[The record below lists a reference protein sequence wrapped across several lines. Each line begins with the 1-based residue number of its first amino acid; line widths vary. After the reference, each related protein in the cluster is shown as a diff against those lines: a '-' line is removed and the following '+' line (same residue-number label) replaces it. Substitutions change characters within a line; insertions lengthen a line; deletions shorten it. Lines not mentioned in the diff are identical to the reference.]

1 MKTKKPTLIIAIF
14 FFCAGMAWSQNKS
27 LSDVY
32 KMNITVLANNISPE
46 TTSMLCLVGEVRASI
61 IFFDGNRVD
70 WRIAAIGN
78 SSKEFNGVIVPSGLH
93 SIVTNTNNPPVV
105 FDFKPNRFY
114 LLYYPDYLGNR
125 ANITVVDVTNDINWS
140 NEKAQME
147 QVIRQYA
154 GQTAQGSGGSGIQGA
169 LSRAAKTVMANLKQD
184 GDVAIISFSAPDRDS
199 AQFVQE
205 ELEVIL
211 VNNGFHVVDRAS
223 LDKVRQEQK
232 FQFTQEVDDQ
242 TAVKAGMFAGA
253 KMVITGSVS
262 GSGDMRRLRLRA
274 LDAETARVLASAS
287 EPF

>member
-1 MKTKKPTLIIAIF
+1 MAIF
-14 FFCAGMAWSQNKS
+14 FFCAGMAWSQTNKS

-32 KMNITVLANNISPE
+32 KMIITVATNNISSE
-46 TTSMLCLVGEVRASI
+46 TTSMLCVEGAP
-61 IFFDGNRVD
+61 FTHFDGNMISWVSNMD
-70 WRIAAIGN
+70 
-78 SSKEFNGVIVPSGLH
+78 SKERCGVIIPSGTHILE
-93 SIVTNTNNPPVV
+93 NNWLRGRSPFDVKTI
-105 FDFKPNRFY
+105 DFKPGGFY
-114 LLYYPDYLGNR
+114 RVYGSN
-125 ANITVVDVTNDINWS
+125 NQIQVVDITNNINWS
-140 NEKAQME
+140 NEKTQME
-147 QVIRQYA
+147 QVIRQYS
-154 GQTAQGSGGSGIQGA
+154 GQTAQGSGGSGLQGA
-169 LSRAAKTVMANLKQD
+169 LSRAAKTVMAYLKQD

-223 LDKVRQEQK
+223 LDKIRQEQK

-287 EPF
+287 EAF